1 MRRALFRQGIV
12 AGAAGGFFMIF
23 EQVIWQIIGAL
34 IVVVIANYYISR
46 AARHMPRLHA
56 TVFGFAGVA
65 LGMFGMII
73 IGTIVITYYRTGL
86 S

>member
-1 MRRALFRQGIV
+1 M

-23 EQVIWQIIGAL
+23 EQVIWQIIGVL
-34 IVVVIANYYISR
+34 IVVVVANYYISK
-46 AARHMPRLHA
+46 AAQHMPRLYA

-73 IGTIVITYYRTGL
+73 IGTIVITYYQTGL